1 MNYSIPTLLEPVL
14 VHKNCIKVGVNIK
27 SDFWKLQR
35 DYQLG
40 LDQIMIGDNSI
51 VDLGVMA
58 NKMLGKSLTLTKHIL
73 IVVVQE
79 SRADG
84 VWVGCLSCFCTNP
97 LRKKNKPAIGQ
108 NSHCPSIRRGMRPS
122 MPSRRFNSTMKLRR
136 MPFLSDFEFIFI
148 NAKKSL
154 IILYTSF
161 TKFIHIRYNNS

>member
-58 NKMLGKSLTLTKHIL
+58 NQDARQVFDFDKTYLNCCCSGKSGRWSL
-73 IVVVQE
+73 
-79 SRADG
+79 SR
-84 VWVGCLSCFCTNP
+84 LSELLLYKPIKKEEQTSDWSKKPLSVDQKRYAAIDAFASLQLYYEIKTN
-97 LRKKNKPAIGQ
+97 AI
-108 NSHCPSIRRGMRPS
+108 
-122 MPSRRFNSTMKLRR
+122 
-136 MPFLSDFEFIFI
+136 PFGF
-148 NAKKSL
+148 
-154 IILYTSF
+154 
-161 TKFIHIRYNNS
+161 